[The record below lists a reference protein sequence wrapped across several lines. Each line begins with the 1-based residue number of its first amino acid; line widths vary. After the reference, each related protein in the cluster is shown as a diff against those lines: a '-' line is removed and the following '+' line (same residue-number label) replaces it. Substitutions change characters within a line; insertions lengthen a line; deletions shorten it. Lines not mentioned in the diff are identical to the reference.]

1 VRVADA
7 LGVARLLAA
16 AAFPGALVAAL
27 AGDGRRLVPLGLFVV
42 AAATDFFDGIVARRT
57 GGPTAHGAVLD
68 NVADI
73 AFVLAGTATAAAFG
87 LVPAAVP
94 AAIVVSVAA
103 YALASLR
110 RSRRGPSVA
119 LARSR
124 VGHAAGVLNY
134 ALLGLVA
141 IALAVPARWEGVL
154 RVASL
159 VTVAVN
165 LAAVL
170 GRLRLRR

>member
-1 VRVADA
+1 VRLADA

-27 AGDGRRLVPLGLFVV
+27 ADDGRRVVPLVLFML

-87 LVPAAVP
+87 LVPIAVP

-110 RSRRGPSVA
+110 RTRSAPA
-119 LARSR
+119 LTLARSR

-141 IALAVPARWEGVL
+141 IALAVSARWDGVL
-154 RVASL
+154 RAASF
-159 VTVAVN
+159 VTVAMNV
-165 LAAVL
+165 AAVL
-170 GRLRLRR
+170 CRLRFRR

>member
-16 AAFPGALVAAL
+16 AALPGAMAAAL
-27 AGDGRRLVPLGLFVV
+27 AGDGWRVAPLALFAV
-42 AAATDFFDGIVARRT
+42 AAATDFLDGIVARRT
-57 GGPTAHGAVLD
+57 GGPTAYGAVLD
-68 NVADI
+68 NVADV
-73 AFVLAGTATAAAFG
+73 AFVLAGTGTAAALG
-87 LVPAAVP
+87 LVPVAVP
-94 AAIVVSVAA
+94 AAIATSVAA
-103 YALASLR
+103 YALASVR
-110 RSRRGPSVA
+110 RSGGGSTMT

-134 ALLGLVA
+134 ALLGLVT
-141 IALAVPARWEGVL
+141 IALAVPVRSEGVL
-154 RVASL
+154 RPASL

-170 GRLRLRR
+170 GRLRFRR